1 MEWCV
6 SQPVPAGV
14 SFPRRIVSIHFVP
27 RPARRR
33 AAGRQATRDAMR
45 ESDNHSRSGRGVWTA
60 VATVAVSALAL
71 TGRAAS
77 HRAAGVSD
85 QSSSLGAGRSRR
97 GGWRE
102 RHDAWRPEEDRL
114 AAAMRADPVY
124 HRYLPTIYPGFDV
137 NSDDWWHKPRG
148 EVPSSGAANADDAG
162 RDFDLPGLPP
172 RRAGIPSTNDHRPGH
187 GRPEKNKNKNGK
199 KNQFKVCLDNGAGS
213 WDVAFAKGIDNL
225 FHPGVCFGAVEQND
239 CHASADVVIFNE
251 HDFIWGGAHRN
262 AARGGRIEL
271 PEKAHPSQVYVYF
284 AHEAAGGFG
293 AELRDTSFT
302 SQFDYLSYVDRRRSA
317 MWWPFGPSLRSL
329 TDDFDV
335 FRKRREERV
344 PAIAWLATDCVE
356 PRASILRSIAD
367 AFPVFSMGECLR
379 NAPPPHG
386 LPERGA
392 VDPASHA
399 SFQRAMS
406 DYMFYFAAENAGA
419 CDGYAT
425 EKVWMALSRGSV
437 PLYFGTDDVYDL
449 LPDRDAIV
457 DLRKFD
463 SVDAVARKLRAIA
476 TDDSEWAKAH
486 AWRFRDPSTWPRGFR
501 ELLRATSTD
510 VKYGVCDVLMKGPR
524 GYRPSRERPRQARC
538 DAAVKVLGRKL
549 GGMDGGWGGYPYAR
563 GGESGGA
570 LRAPTEHLHRRC
582 GAATGACWSLS
593 RPGEGGKGGKGGR
606 G

>member
-1 MEWCV
+1 
-6 SQPVPAGV
+6 
-14 SFPRRIVSIHFVP
+14 
-27 RPARRR
+27 
-33 AAGRQATRDAMR
+33 MR
-45 ESDNHSRSGRGVWTA
+45 ESNNHSRSGRGVWTA
-60 VATVAVSALAL
+60 MATVAVSALAL

-85 QSSSLGAGRSRR
+85 QSDQSSSLGAGRSRR

-102 RHDAWRPEEDRL
+102 RRDAWRPEEDRL

-137 NSDDWWHKPRG
+137 NSDDWWHKPRA
-148 EVPSSGAANADDAG
+148 EAPSLGAATTDER

-172 RRAGIPSTNDHRPGH
+172 RRAGV
-187 GRPEKNKNKNGK
+187 EKNDGRRHDTKNK

-213 WDVAFAKGIDNL
+213 WDVAFARGIDNL
-225 FHPGVCFGAVEQND
+225 FVPGVCFGAVEQND
-239 CHASADVVIFNE
+239 CHADADVVIFNE

-262 AARGGRIEL
+262 PRTRRIEL
-271 PEKAHPSQVYVYF
+271 PRKAHPNQVYVYF

-293 AELRDTSFT
+293 AELRDESFT

-317 MWWPFGPSLRSL
+317 MWWPFGPTLRSL

-335 FRKRREERV
+335 FRRRRDARV
-344 PAIAWLATDCVE
+344 PAVAWLASDCVE
-356 PRASILRSIAD
+356 SRASILRAIAD
-367 AFPVFSMGECLR
+367 EFPVFSMGECLR
-379 NAPPPHG
+379 NAPPPNG
-386 LPERGA
+386 LPVRGA

-419 CDGYAT
+419 CSGYVT

-437 PLYFGTDDVYDL
+437 PLYFGTDDVYEL
-449 LPDRDAIV
+449 LPDPNAIV

-463 SVDAVARKLRAIA
+463 SVDALTRKLRAIA
-476 TDDSEWAKAH
+476 TDEKEWSEAH

-524 GYRPSRERPRQARC
+524 GYRPSRDRPRQARC
-538 DAAVKVLGRKL
+538 DARVKVLGRSL
-549 GGMDGGWGGYPYAR
+549 GGSGGWGEDAR
-563 GGESGGA
+563 AGESGGS
-570 LRAPTEHLHRRC
+570 LREPTEHLHRRC

-593 RPGEGGKGGKGGR
+593 RPGEGGKGGKGAR

>member
-1 MEWCV
+1 
-6 SQPVPAGV
+6 
-14 SFPRRIVSIHFVP
+14 
-27 RPARRR
+27 
-33 AAGRQATRDAMR
+33 MR
-45 ESDNHSRSGRGVWTA
+45 ESENQSRSGRGVWTA
-60 VATVAVSALAL
+60 MATVAVSALAL

-102 RHDAWRPEEDRL
+102 RRDAWRPEDDRL

-137 NSDDWWHKPRG
+137 NSDDWWHKPRA
-148 EVPSSGAANADDAG
+148 EAPSLGAATTDER

-172 RRAGIPSTNDHRPGH
+172 RRAGV
-187 GRPEKNKNKNGK
+187 EKNDGRRHDTKNK

-213 WDVAFAKGIDNL
+213 WDVAFARGIDNL
-225 FHPGVCFGAVEQND
+225 FVPGVCFGAVEQND
-239 CHASADVVIFNE
+239 CHADADVVIFNE

-262 AARGGRIEL
+262 PRTRRIEL
-271 PEKAHPSQVYVYF
+271 PRKAHPNQVYVYF

-293 AELRDTSFT
+293 AELRDESFT

-317 MWWPFGPSLRSL
+317 MWWPFGPTLRSL

-335 FRKRREERV
+335 FRRRRDARV
-344 PAIAWLATDCVE
+344 PAVAWLASDCVA
-356 PRASILRSIAD
+356 PRASILRAIAD
-367 AFPVFSMGECLR
+367 KFPVFSMGECLR
-379 NAPPPHG
+379 NAPPPNG
-386 LPERGA
+386 LPVRGA

-419 CDGYAT
+419 CAGYVT

-437 PLYFGTDDVYDL
+437 PLYFGTDDVYEL
-449 LPDRDAIV
+449 LPDPNAIV

-463 SVDAVARKLRAIA
+463 SVDALTRKLRAIA
-476 TDDSEWAKAH
+476 TDESEWAKVH

-538 DAAVKVLGRKL
+538 DARAKVLGRSL
-549 GGMDGGWGGYPYAR
+549 GGSGGWGEDAR
-563 GGESGGA
+563 AGESGGA
-570 LRAPTEHLHRRC
+570 LREPTEHLHRRC

-593 RPGEGGKGGKGGR
+593 RPGEGGKGAR

>member
-1 MEWCV
+1 M
-6 SQPVPAGV
+6 
-14 SFPRRIVSIHFVP
+14 P

-33 AAGRQATRDAMR
+33 AAGRQASRDAMR
-45 ESDNHSRSGRGVWTA
+45 ESENQSRSGRGVWTA
-60 VATVAVSALAL
+60 MATVAVSALAL

-102 RHDAWRPEEDRL
+102 RRDAWRPEEDRL

-137 NSDDWWHKPRG
+137 NSDDWWHKPRA
-148 EVPSSGAANADDAG
+148 EAPSLGAATTDER

-172 RRAGIPSTNDHRPGH
+172 RRAGV
-187 GRPEKNKNKNGK
+187 EKNDGRRHDTKNK

-213 WDVAFAKGIDNL
+213 WDVAFAKGIENL
-225 FHPGVCFGAVEQND
+225 FHPGVCFDTVEQND
-239 CHASADVVIFNE
+239 CHANADVVIFNE

-271 PEKAHPSQVYVYF
+271 PEKAHPSQVYLYF

-293 AELRDTSFT
+293 AELRDKTFT
-302 SQFDYLSYVDRRRSA
+302 SQFDYLSYVDKRRSA

-329 TDDFDV
+329 TDDFEW
-335 FRKRREERV
+335 FRKRREARV
-344 PAIAWLATDCVE
+344 PAVAWLASDCVAQ
-356 PRASILRSIAD
+356 PRVSILRSIAD

-379 NAPPPHG
+379 NAPPPNG
-386 LPERGA
+386 LPVRGA

-419 CDGYAT
+419 CAGYVT

-437 PLYFGTDDVYDL
+437 PLYFGTDDVYEL
-449 LPDRDAIV
+449 LPDPNAIV

-463 SVDAVARKLRAIA
+463 SVASLTRKLRAIA
-476 TDDSEWAKAH
+476 TDESEWAKAH
-486 AWRFRDPSTWPRGFR
+486 AWRFRDPSSWPRGFR

-538 DAAVKVLGRKL
+538 DARAKVLGRSL
-549 GGMDGGWGGYPYAR
+549 GGSGGWGEDAR
-563 GGESGGA
+563 AGESGGS
-570 LRAPTEHLHRRC
+570 LREPTEHLHRRC

-593 RPGEGGKGGKGGR
+593 RPGEGGKGAR